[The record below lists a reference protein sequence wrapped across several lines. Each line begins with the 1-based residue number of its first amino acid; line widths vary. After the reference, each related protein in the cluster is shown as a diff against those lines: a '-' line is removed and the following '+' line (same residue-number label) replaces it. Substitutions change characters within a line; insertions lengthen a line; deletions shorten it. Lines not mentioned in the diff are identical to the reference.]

1 MKAGIKSISFK
12 VSILYSF
19 IAIVNMAFFS
29 IIIYENQIELIAE
42 NTKYHVEK
50 LADTLV
56 VSMEQFSKELQSD
69 KIFKIK
75 TEKQVITEVANI
87 IRDQVILADDF
98 IIFTREGRAIHKSRP
113 ELEISSLDARN
124 GIKATANR
132 DFTGGRYFSTIDEAT
147 YEISFYIPFKVPRL
161 EDSVLFLK
169 YQMRDIGRRLMDL
182 YRLITLIIG
191 IIALFHIIFAIVF
204 FRMFVKPVKNLHE
217 ASIEISK
224 GDLSARS
231 SINRDDEIGELSN
244 TFNSMADSIQEKF
257 TILQEHNDRMEF
269 ELNVAGEVQQ
279 NMFPKIQENERY
291 NCSIFHKSPGKI
303 SSDYYDIF
311 ELADGSIGF
320 LILDVSG
327 HGVPAA
333 LITMTAKEKFR
344 RLAPDHDDPAE
355 LIRTVN
361 TEICGILNDDKF
373 SGLFFSAF
381 YLILDS
387 KNYIRYC
394 NAAHQESFLVRHE
407 RKKIAPLVTDGSLI
421 GISEDMNSKYRSK
434 RVLIQSRDRIIM
446 YSDGI
451 SEASNDDDEKYG
463 MDRLVKSISRS
474 YTLPIEEMLDSLVN
488 DLGSFTDIDSL
499 KDDATLIVIEVK

>member
-1 MKAGIKSISFK
+1 MKSGMKSVIFK
-12 VSILYSF
+12 VSILF
-19 IAIVNMAFFS
+19 IFLAVVNMVFFS
-29 IIIYENQIELIAE
+29 IIIYENQIELITE
-42 NTKYHVEK
+42 NTKYHANG
-50 LADTLV
+50 LAGTLA
-56 VSMEQFSKELQSD
+56 VSMERFSKELQSD

-75 TEKQVITEVANI
+75 TEKQVITEIANI
-87 IRDQVILADDF
+87 IREQVTSVDDF

-124 GIKATANR
+124 GIKAAVNR
-132 DFTGGRYFSTIDEAT
+132 DFTGGRYFSTINEDT

-161 EDSVLFLK
+161 EESVLFLK
-169 YQMRDIGRRLMDL
+169 YQMKDIGRRLMDL
-182 YRLITLIIG
+182 YRLIALIIG
-191 IIALFHIIFAIVF
+191 TIVVLHILFAIVF
-204 FRMFVKPVKNLHE
+204 FRMLVKPVKNLHE

-231 SINRDDEIGELSN
+231 DINGDDEIGEVSN
-244 TFNSMADSIQEKF
+244 TFNSMADSIQEKS

-279 NMFPKIQENERY
+279 TIFPKINKNERY
-291 NCSIFHKSPGKI
+291 SCSIFHKSLEKI

-311 ELADGSIGF
+311 ELADGAIGF
-320 LILDVSG
+320 LMLDVSS

-355 LIRTVN
+355 LIRSVN
-361 TEICGILNDDKF
+361 TEICEFLGDDKL
-373 SGLFFSAF
+373 SGLYFSAF
-381 YLILDS
+381 YLVLDS

-394 NAAHQESFLVRHE
+394 NAAHPESFLVRYE

-421 GISEDMNSKYRSK
+421 GISGDMNSKFGSK
-434 RVLIQSRDRIIM
+434 RVLVQSRDRIIM

-451 SEASNDDDEKYG
+451 SEAVNDDDEKYG
-463 MDRLVKSISRS
+463 MDRLVKSISSS
-474 YTLPIEEMLDSLVN
+474 YTLPIDEMLDSLVN
-488 DLGSFTDIDSL
+488 ELGGFTDIDSL
-499 KDDATLIVIEVK
+499 KDEATLIIIEVK